1 MSLEKKQL
9 QQGIQWKKL
18 FQYFFQGLIIIA
30 PVAVTGYVVTWLF
43 NAVDDILPNILQ
55 HFLPKLMTTADG
67 ELKKI
72 PGVGFLVVIF
82 IVIII
87 GRIST
92 SFLLSRLF
100 DFVDNMLEHTPG
112 IKYIYTAVK
121 DLLEAFGGN
130 KRKFD
135 KPVLVQVDMENVWR
149 LGFITQ
155 KDASLFEL
163 PEHMAV
169 YVPLSYALTG
179 VLYIVPSINIKPL
192 ENISSADAMKFAISG
207 GVTTV
212 DE

>member
-1 MSLEKKQL
+1 MANEKQQMQKGFQL
-9 QQGIQWKKL
+9 RKI
-18 FQYFFQGLIIIA
+18 FQYFFQGLVIIA
-30 PVAVTGYVVTWLF
+30 PVAVTGYVVLWLF

-55 HFLPKLMTTADG
+55 HFLPRLMTTPDG
-67 ELKKI
+67 ELKKV
-72 PGVGFLVVIF
+72 PGVGFAVVIL
-82 IVIII
+82 IVIFI

-92 SFLLSRLF
+92 SFLLSRF
-100 DFVDNMLEHTPG
+100 FEFVDNILEHTPG
-112 IKYIYTAVK
+112 VKYIYSSVK

-130 KRKFD
+130 RRKFD

-149 LGFITQ
+149 VGFITQ

-163 PEHMAV
+163 PEHVAV

-179 VLYIVPSINIKPL
+179 VLYIVPSASIRPL
-192 ENISSADAMKFAISG
+192 ENISSAEAMKFTISG